1 MKKIV
6 IVAAISAVA
15 LVGCTSQSASPAPT
29 VTITQALPAPSIDD
43 PEPAPAPAMSNE
55 ELYLLGLRA
64 MGNRIIDTSSDSD
77 LLEVG
82 YSVCDALDAGFST
95 DEIIA
100 YLAREMVADGTTSDV
115 YAEAVGYIIGAA
127 DSALCPGTNTF

>member
-1 MKKIV
+1 MKKI
-6 IVAAISAVA
+6 IVLASIAAFA
-15 LVGCTSQSASPAPT
+15 LVGCSSQSEPAPT
-29 VTITQALPAPSIDD
+29 VTITQAIPAPSVDD
-43 PEPAPAPAMSNE
+43 PEPAPAVSNE
-55 ELYLLGLRA
+55 ELYLIGLRA

-127 DSALCPGTNTF
+127 DSALCPGSSTF

>member
-1 MKKIV
+1 MKKFV

-15 LVGCTSQSASPAPT
+15 LVGCTSQSSAPSPT
-29 VTITQALPAPSIDD
+29 VTITQAIPAPSVDD
-43 PEPAPAPAMSNE
+43 PEPAPAVSNE

-95 DEIIA
+95 DEIIT
-100 YLAREMVADGTTSDV
+100 YLVREMVADGTTSDV

-127 DSALCPGTNTF
+127 DSALCPGSNSF